1 MKFNRVLY
9 CILAIGVTCIM
20 IGCLVSYQKKRTESI
35 QNQIQSLELVQ
46 VYAGKTSLNSVLTD
60 NISEIWFSDEVTDG
74 RVDIDSAC
82 ARYSMTDTEIRA
94 FTEHYSDYA
103 IIDIPLKIV
112 NSSDVTIGGFHL
124 SFVNNSAQKVIW
136 LYSENVGGL
145 YSLVE
150 SGNVGNKTAQALV
163 NLTDC
168 PMEMIDEMIRD
179 NGLKLLFDF
188 TTKDGQ
194 LNQKTI
200 DVLFD

>member
-1 MKFNRVLY
+1 MKFNRILY
-9 CILAIGVTCIM
+9 CIFAIGVASIM
-20 IGCLVSYQKKRTESI
+20 IGCLFFISKKRNDTI
-35 QNQIQSLELVQ
+35 QNQIQSTELIQ
-46 VYAGKTSLNSVLTD
+46 AYAGKISLNSLLTD
-60 NISEIWFSDEVTDG
+60 NISEIWFADEVTDG

-82 ARYSMTDTEIRA
+82 ARYGMTGEEIRA

-103 IIDIPLKIV
+103 VMDIPLKIV

-124 SFVNNSAQKVIW
+124 SFVNNSAPKVIW

-150 SGNVGNKTAQALV
+150 SGSVGHKTAQALV

-168 PMEMIDEMIRD
+168 PMEMIDEMIQD

-188 TTKDGQ
+188 TPKHGQ
-194 LNQKTI
+194 LSQKTI

>member
-46 VYAGKTSLNSVLTD
+46 AYAGKTSLNSVLTD

-124 SFVNNSAQKVIW
+124 SFKNTNEKKVMW
-136 LYSENVGGL
+136 LYSGNIGGF
-145 YSLVE
+145 YNSAE
-150 SGNVGNKTAQALV
+150 SGEVENEIAQALV
-163 NLTDC
+163 NLADC
-168 PMEMIDEMIRD
+168 PIEMIDEALQN
-179 NGLKLLFDF
+179 NGLQLLFDF
-188 TTKDGQ
+188 TPKHGQ
-194 LNQKTI
+194 MNQKTI
-200 DVLFD
+200 DVIFD